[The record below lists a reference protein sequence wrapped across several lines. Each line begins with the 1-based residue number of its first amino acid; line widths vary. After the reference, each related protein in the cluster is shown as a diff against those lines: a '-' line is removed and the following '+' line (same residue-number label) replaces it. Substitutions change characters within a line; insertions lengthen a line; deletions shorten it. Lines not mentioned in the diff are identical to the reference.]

1 MISLLSDILE
11 ILLLVL
17 KSLFRVVRKK
27 KHENRSQEQTEER
40 PSGPSN
46 TRAAGPPSLCEEQ
59 GSSTAPHKPRK
70 RRKSITETVT
80 RTITVESMG
89 SSSTGSPSPD
99 TDQKTGK
106 ISPKSD

>member
-17 KSLFRVVRKK
+17 KSLFRVVKKK
-27 KHENRSQEQTEER
+27 KHENNTQEQTQER

-46 TRAAGPPSLCEEQ
+46 TRSAPALCEDQ
-59 GSSTAPHKPRK
+59 GTSASPHKPRK

-99 TDQKTGK
+99 TDQKTSK
-106 ISPKSD
+106 VLPKSD

>member
-27 KHENRSQEQTEER
+27 KHENNSQASSEER
-40 PSGPSN
+40 PSGPPN
-46 TRAAGPPSLCEEQ
+46 TRSAPALCEEQ
-59 GSSTAPHKPRK
+59 GSSASPHKPRK

-89 SSSTGSPSPD
+89 SSSTGSPGPD
-99 TDQKTGK
+99 TDQKTSK
-106 ISPKSD
+106 VLPKSD

>member
-27 KHENRSQEQTEER
+27 KHENNAQEQTQER

-46 TRAAGPPSLCEEQ
+46 TRSAPALCEDQ
-59 GSSTAPHKPRK
+59 GSPTAPHKPRK

-99 TDQKTGK
+99 SDQKTSK
-106 ISPKSD
+106 VLSKSD

>member
-17 KSLFRVVRKK
+17 KSLFRVVKKK

-40 PSGPSN
+40 PSGPPN
-46 TRAAGPPSLCEEQ
+46 TRSVPPLCEEQ
-59 GSSTAPHKPRK
+59 GTPATPHKPRK

-89 SSSTGSPSPD
+89 SSSTGSPGPD
-99 TDQKTGK
+99 TDQKTSK
-106 ISPKSD
+106 VLPKSN